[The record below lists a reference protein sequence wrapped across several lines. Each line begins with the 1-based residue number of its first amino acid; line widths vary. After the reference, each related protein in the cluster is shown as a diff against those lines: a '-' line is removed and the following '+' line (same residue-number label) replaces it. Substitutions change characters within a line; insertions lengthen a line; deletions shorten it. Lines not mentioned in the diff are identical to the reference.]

1 MNIRLFVYVLNKGNC
16 VLILKIC
23 VGGFEIFDKIFDNN
37 LNFFEIFCF
46 FCII

>member
-23 VGGFEIFDKIFDNN
+23 VEGFEIFDNIQ
-37 LNFFEIFCF
+37 L
-46 FCII
+46 